1 MMDFNI
7 ADAAKDMS
15 DGELAASIAAMS
27 AEQQRRAAI
36 PEDQRPDPRIAKMLR
51 ERHENLYGNHLGR

>member
-7 ADAAKDMS
+7 ADAAKNMD

-27 AEQQRRAAI
+27 AEQQRRAAK
-36 PEDQRPDPRIAKMLR
+36 PTDKRLELAQEAVRRHC
-51 ERHENLYGNHLGR
+51 ERCFG